1 MSKKLRV
8 MLEQKSDAEKERRWR
23 GAEDERG
30 EEEGS
35 REKRKWKCLPWLS
48 VDYDEQNCLDK
59 AFVRNVIMSA
69 NAFS

>member
-1 MSKKLRV
+1 M
-8 MLEQKSDAEKERRWR
+8 MLEQKSDAEKERGWR

-35 REKRKWKCLPWLS
+35 REKRKRKCLPWL
-48 VDYDEQNCLDK
+48 YDEQNCLDE

-69 NAFS
+69 NAYS